1 MNALTPPH
9 NRSLLPMRHPRH
21 LVLALIAALIG
32 SNAWWAYQAIDAG
45 ITRSYA
51 EISAAET
58 RQALAQT
65 RALVRTMAK
74 GSYTRQALIEAARQP
89 VPESEP
95 FEKEGFV
102 WIGQLGL
109 KFDAAGT
116 FLRLNEEADERLP

>member
-1 MNALTPPH
+1 
-9 NRSLLPMRHPRH
+9 MRHPRP
-21 LVLALIAALIG
+21 LVLVLIAALIG

-45 ITRSYA
+45 ITRSYT

-65 RALVRTMAK
+65 RALVRAMAK
-74 GSYTRQALIEAARQP
+74 GSYTRQTLIEAARQP

-116 FLRLNEEADERLP
+116 FLQLNEEADERLP